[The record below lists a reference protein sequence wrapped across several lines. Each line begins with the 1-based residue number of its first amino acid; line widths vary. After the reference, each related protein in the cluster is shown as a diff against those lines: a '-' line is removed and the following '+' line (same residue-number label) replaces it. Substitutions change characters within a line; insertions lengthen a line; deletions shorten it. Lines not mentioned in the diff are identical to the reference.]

1 MAMALCCPHRLSLGL
16 RTPAAPLIHRCHH
29 HHQPNGV
36 CDESCGRQLASS
48 QTCFLRSHVQPR
60 TLFENG
66 CNAVSRDFTLKNLT
80 SYHSF
85 PLRTR
90 ANSVGRRD
98 SRQCRVGLGEI
109 RIGKSS
115 GFLFEYLDE
124 KTRDNFGGLCSRDDG
139 HSLCVLDMRRMERC
153 LFQCRSSPRDMK
165 EFDDYIDP
173 AKAEPIEADDEDD
186 EEMTKFD
193 RVVREA
199 EKVRKSQQEE
209 YIRNKPIFMKAIG
222 LEEQENGG
230 EEEAEEEDE
239 KSEEEPEVEVNL
251 NVDDEFYSVDR
262 AVANKKKQQLKSR
275 RNTTASSSKSSNVA
289 PVASNVIQELQ
300 DGEDLEEEEA
310 DEDLEAFE
318 DEAPEV
324 ELDEDL
330 EEFGSFGSGT
340 FGGLKFEEDE
350 TEEEE
355 VKEPVFRMT
364 LGELLD
370 EARVTPISVEGD
382 LDVELRGIQHDS
394 RQVSPGDLFVCVKG
408 LTSDGHDF
416 ASQAI
421 ERGAVAIISSSEVP
435 ASEGLRAVVIVE
447 DTNEILSGLAG
458 LYSLGPNCVYSV
470 SC

>member
-1 MAMALCCPHRLSLGL
+1 MAMALCCPHRLCPPLCL
-16 RTPAAPLIHRCHH
+16 RTLAAPLPRRRHH
-29 HHQPNGV
+29 SPNAV
-36 CDESCGRQLASS
+36 SDESCGKQLAFS
-48 QTCFLRSHVQPR
+48 QTCFLRSHAQPCA
-60 TLFENG
+60 LFEYN
-66 CNAVSRDFTLKNLT
+66 CTAISRDFALKHLT
-80 SYHSF
+80 SCHSF
-85 PLRTR
+85 SLKIHS
-90 ANSVGRRD
+90 NSLGRKD
-98 SRQCRVGLGEI
+98 PRQCRVRLGEI
-109 RIGKSS
+109 QIGKSQ
-115 GFLFEYLDE
+115 GFLFECLDE
-124 KTRDNFGGLCSRDDG
+124 KMRENFGGASPRGDG
-139 HSLCVLDMRRMERC
+139 HSLSVLGMKRMERC
-153 LFQCRSSPRDMK
+153 LFQCRSGPRDTE

-173 AKAEPIEADDEDD
+173 AKAEPLEVDDEDD

-199 EKVRKSQQEE
+199 EKVRKSQEEE

-222 LEEQENGG
+222 LEDQENGG
-230 EEEAEEEDE
+230 EEEAEEEDGRA
-239 KSEEEPEVEVNL
+239 EEEAEVDEIL
-251 NVDDEFYSVDR
+251 NPDDEFYLVDQ
-262 AVANKKKQQLKSR
+262 AVAKIKKQQLKSR
-275 RNTTASSSKSSNVA
+275 RITTTSGSKSSNVA
-289 PVASNVIQELQ
+289 PVTSNVIQELQ

-310 DEDLEAFE
+310 DEDLEIFE

-340 FGGLKFEEDE
+340 FGGLNFEEDE

-355 VKEPVFRMT
+355 LKEPVYRMT

-394 RQVSPGDLFVCVKG
+394 RQVSPGDLFVCVRG

-458 LYSLGPNCVYSV
+458 L
-470 SC
+470 